1 MSLNNA
7 LVDLGA
13 VKGNIVE
20 FLKVTM
26 TKPMKTINKTVDGI
40 KKAKEAR
47 VLADHFC
54 QFFQASVAKEQADF
68 DKCFRIRHQVYCE
81 EMSYLPQSDNY
92 LETDAADLHSLHCTL
107 QHQFSKHFAGTVRL
121 VYTKGDHQ
129 KLPVEEFC
137 MDSITDEKF
146 HPKMFNRDE
155 ICEISRL
162 AVPASFRR
170 RKMDQFINAATG
182 GINEYEYSEEELRC
196 FPFVAI
202 GLYLAAGAAALRTGR
217 PHVFVMMEPR
227 LARNMQF
234 VGIKFRQIGDT
245 VNYHGKRAPY
255 YINAHDFKRQL
266 KAGFKEMLAKIDKQ
280 VYETEV

>member
-1 MSLNNA
+1 MSPNNA
-7 LVDLGA
+7 LIDLGA
-13 VKGNIVE
+13 AGGNVVE
-20 FLKVTM
+20 FFRAAM
-26 TKPMKTINKTVDGI
+26 TKPITTINKTVDTI

-47 VLADHFC
+47 ELADHFC
-54 QFFQASVAKEQADF
+54 TYFQASVAKQEDELH
-68 DKCFRIRHQVYCE
+68 KCFRIRHQVYCE
-81 EMSYLPQSDNY
+81 EMSYLPKSDNS
-92 LETDAADLHSLHCTL
+92 LETDAADAHSLHCTL
-107 QHQFSKHFAGTVRL
+107 QHQYSKHFAGTVRL
-121 VYTKGDHQ
+121 VYTENDEQ

-146 HPKMFNRDE
+146 HPKAFARNE

-202 GLYLAAGAAALRTGR
+202 GLYLAAGAAALREGR

-234 VGIKFRQIGDT
+234 VGIKFHQIGDT

-266 KAGFKEMLAKIDKQ
+266 KTGFKQMLAKIDKQ
-280 VYETEV
+280 VYENA